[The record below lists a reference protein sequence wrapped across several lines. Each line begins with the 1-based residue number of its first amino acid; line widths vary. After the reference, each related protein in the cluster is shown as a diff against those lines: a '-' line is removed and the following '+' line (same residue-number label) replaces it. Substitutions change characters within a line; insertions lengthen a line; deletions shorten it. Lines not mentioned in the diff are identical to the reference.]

1 MRAFRALLLV
11 CLQASVAA
19 AQPAASPPQTLL
31 GPTSI
36 DALFDDSVL
45 HDITLNISTLD
56 WQMLKVHYLENTYYP
71 ADFRWRTN
79 VVRNIGI
86 KSRGSGSRSGTKPG
100 LKIDFAKYT
109 TDQTFL
115 GMKSIVLRNNT
126 QDPSGMRERL
136 SMLLFRRMGLQASRE
151 AHARLFINGEY
162 SGLYTI
168 VEPIDTGYL
177 RRNLGEENGWLYSY
191 EYPPDAAPFYFDD
204 RGDDPAAYVP
214 VPFTPETKSSDPR
227 PEVIVNWATAVT
239 RTSDAAFR
247 SVMAGYTD
255 LSRFLRHVAI
265 EAYLGDDDGVLGNW
279 GMNNFYTYR
288 FPGTTQFIIL
298 PWDKSDAFAA
308 GPYGSTWH
316 NITDVAPD
324 QQNRLVS
331 RALRYTDLYATWL
344 NTLQDCVRITTE
356 VDPDRGDDTGWL
368 EREIEFEYQQIR
380 AAAHA
385 DPVAPYS
392 PEQFEQAVEDL
403 RTFARERGRFV
414 TAEVEAS
421 RTRAGLTRRA
431 TAR

>member
-136 SMLLFRRMGLQASRE
+136 SMLLFRRMGLQASRG
-151 AHARLFINGEY
+151 ANARLFING
-162 SGLYTI
+162 
-168 VEPIDTGYL
+168 
-177 RRNLGEENGWLYSY
+177 
-191 EYPPDAAPFYFDD
+191 
-204 RGDDPAAYVP
+204 
-214 VPFTPETKSSDPR
+214 
-227 PEVIVNWATAVT
+227 
-239 RTSDAAFR
+239 
-247 SVMAGYTD
+247 
-255 LSRFLRHVAI
+255 
-265 EAYLGDDDGVLGNW
+265 
-279 GMNNFYTYR
+279 
-288 FPGTTQFIIL
+288 
-298 PWDKSDAFAA
+298 
-308 GPYGSTWH
+308 
-316 NITDVAPD
+316 
-324 QQNRLVS
+324 
-331 RALRYTDLYATWL
+331 
-344 NTLQDCVRITTE
+344 
-356 VDPDRGDDTGWL
+356 
-368 EREIEFEYQQIR
+368 
-380 AAAHA
+380 
-385 DPVAPYS
+385 
-392 PEQFEQAVEDL
+392 
-403 RTFARERGRFV
+403 
-414 TAEVEAS
+414 
-421 RTRAGLTRRA
+421 
-431 TAR
+431 